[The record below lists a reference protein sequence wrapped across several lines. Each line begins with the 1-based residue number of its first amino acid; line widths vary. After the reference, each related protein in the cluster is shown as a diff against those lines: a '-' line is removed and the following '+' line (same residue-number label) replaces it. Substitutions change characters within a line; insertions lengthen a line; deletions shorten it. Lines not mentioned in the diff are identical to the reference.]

1 MFSHKPTIVLF
12 VSDVISQKMCSN
24 DQFYFLWQNGI
35 GVKCSCNNRK
45 KNKKTPYINT
55 FVSPVKMSQKSRK

>member
-45 KNKKTPYINT
+45 KK
-55 FVSPVKMSQKSRK
+55 QKNPIHQYFCQSCKNEPEI